1 MNKVLA
7 IVIVTLVSGLIIIA
21 TAAREAVKKA
31 KFEADAMRCA
41 LDNEK
46 KQSALWRAAYEN
58 EVKLAERISHI
69 KEVEEDAKLQIA
81 TVSSDWVDDPID
93 ERVRDTILQCIDDAN
108 TTSTKLRSTESG
120 VSE

>member
-31 KFEADAMRCA
+31 RFEVDAMRCA